1 MSPEAA
7 GCSANPAALVGVPMP
22 ESQAKGCR
30 FLQHTGV
37 TPQALSEQH
46 RPVHSQEESVSL
58 ETVNLV
64 CEWGTVSFSS
74 LEHDLISAFSAPDP
88 D

>member
-1 MSPEAA
+1 MSPEAT
-7 GCSANPAALVGVPMP
+7 GCSANPAALVGVPVP

-46 RPVHSQEESVSL
+46 RPVHSQEGVGVL
-58 ETVNLV
+58 ETV
-64 CEWGTVSFSS
+64 WFVSGELSVS
-74 LEHDLISAFSAPDP
+74 HH
-88 D
+88 